1 MMRVSAPVRATVQ
14 RLTLPFLIFISALL
28 AVLGKADVLLF
39 DHVRVVLADAFA
51 PILQVA
57 GEPIASVSKA
67 IGTVENAA
75 SVYRQNQEFKLEN
88 QRLLQWQEV
97 ARRLESE
104 NAELRNLVKFAPQG
118 AVSSVAAQV
127 IADSG
132 GAFLRNVL
140 VNVGQNEGVARGQP
154 ALTGDGLV
162 GRVIELGDRT
172 ARILLLTDI
181 NSHIP
186 VVVEGTHERAML
198 NGDNSDQ
205 PRLVYVQPKTPVKP
219 GDRIVT
225 SGSGG
230 VFPPDL
236 PVGVVASVNGI
247 IRVEPYA
254 DLARLEMVR
263 IVNYGLDGVLP
274 DGAIPQPQSI
284 GGGRGRASAAR

>member
-1 MMRVSAPVRATVQ
+1 MRVSTPLRATVQ
-14 RLTLPFLIFISALL
+14 RLTLPFLIFTSAFL

-39 DHVRVVLADAFA
+39 DQVRVVLADVFA
-51 PILQVA
+51 PVLQVA
-57 GEPIASVSKA
+57 GEPITSVSKA
-67 IGTVENAA
+67 VGTVENVLT
-75 SVYRQNQEFKLEN
+75 VYRQNQELRLEN
-88 QRLLQWQEV
+88 QRLLQWQQV
-97 ARRLESE
+97 AQRLEDE

-140 VNVGQNEGVARGQP
+140 VNVGRSEGVERGQP
-154 ALTGDGLV
+154 AMTGDGLA
-162 GRVIELGDRT
+162 GRVIEVGDRT

-181 NSHIP
+181 NSRIP

-198 NGDNSDQ
+198 SGDNSDE

-230 VFPPDL
+230 VLPPNL
-236 PVGVVASVNGI
+236 PVGVVASVGSV

-263 IVNYGLDGVLP
+263 IVNYGIDGVLP
-274 DGAIPQPQSI
+274 ASAIPTSQI
-284 GGGRGRASAAR
+284 ARRADARAAPAR

>member
-1 MMRVSAPVRATVQ
+1 MRVSAPVRATVQ

-39 DHVRVVLADAFA
+39 DRVRVVLADTLA
-51 PILQVA
+51 PVLQVA
-57 GEPIASVSKA
+57 GEPIVTVSNA
-67 IGTVENAA
+67 IGTVKDIA
-75 SVYRQNQEFKLEN
+75 SVYRQNQDLKVEN

-97 ARRLESE
+97 AHRLESE
-104 NAELRNLVKFAPQG
+104 NEELRNLVKFAPQG
-118 AVSSVAAQV
+118 AMSSVAAQV

-140 VNVGQNEGVARGQP
+140 VNVGRDEGVTRGQP

-205 PRLVYVQPKTPVKP
+205 PQLVYFQPKTPVKP
-219 GDRIVT
+219 RDRIVT

-236 PVGVVASVNGI
+236 PIGVVVSANGM

-263 IVNYGLDGVLP
+263 IVNYGLEGILP
-274 DGAIPQPQSI
+274 DSAIPAPPSI
-284 GGGRGRASAAR
+284 GGSRSRATSAR

>member
-1 MMRVSAPVRATVQ
+1 MRVSAPVRATVQ

-39 DHVRVVLADAFA
+39 DRVRVVLADTLA
-51 PILQVA
+51 PVLQVA
-57 GEPIASVSKA
+57 GEPIVTVSNA
-67 IGTVENAA
+67 IGTVKDIA
-75 SVYRQNQEFKLEN
+75 SVYRQNQDLKVEN

-97 ARRLESE
+97 AHRLESE
-104 NAELRNLVKFAPQG
+104 NEELRNLVKFAPQG
-118 AVSSVAAQV
+118 AMSSVAAQV

-140 VNVGQNEGVARGQP
+140 VNVGRDEGVTRGQP

-205 PRLVYVQPKTPVKP
+205 PQLVYFQPKTPVKP

-236 PVGVVASVNGI
+236 PIGVVVSVNGM
-247 IRVEPYA
+247 IR
-254 DLARLEMVR
+254 
-263 IVNYGLDGVLP
+263 
-274 DGAIPQPQSI
+274 
-284 GGGRGRASAAR
+284 

>member
-1 MMRVSAPVRATVQ
+1 MRVSAPVRATVQ

-39 DHVRVVLADAFA
+39 DRVRVVLADTLA
-51 PILQVA
+51 PVLQVA
-57 GEPIASVSKA
+57 GEPIVTVSNA
-67 IGTVENAA
+67 IGTVKDIA
-75 SVYRQNQEFKLEN
+75 SVYRQNQDLKVEN

-97 ARRLESE
+97 AHRLESE
-104 NAELRNLVKFAPQG
+104 NEELRNLVKFAPQG
-118 AVSSVAAQV
+118 AMSSVAAQV

-140 VNVGQNEGVARGQP
+140 VNVGRDEGVTRGQP

-205 PRLVYVQPKTPVKP
+205 PQLVYFQPKTPVKP

-236 PVGVVASVNGI
+236 PIGVVVSVNGM

-263 IVNYGLDGVLP
+263 IVNYGLEGILP
-274 DGAIPQPQSI
+274 DSAIPAPPSI
-284 GGGRGRASAAR
+284 GGSRSRATSAR

>member
-1 MMRVSAPVRATVQ
+1 MRVSAPVRATVQ
-14 RLTLPFLIFISALL
+14 RLTLPFLIFVSALL

-39 DHVRVVLADAFA
+39 DHVRIVLADTLS
-51 PILQVA
+51 PVLRIA
-57 GEPIASVSKA
+57 GEPIVTVSKA
-67 IGTVENAA
+67 IGAVEDIA
-75 SVYRQNQEFKLEN
+75 SVYRQNQELKLEN
-88 QRLLQWQEV
+88 QRLLQWQDV

-104 NAELRNLVKFAPQG
+104 NEELRNLVKFAPQG

-140 VNVGQNEGVARGQP
+140 IDVGRNEGVSRGQP

-205 PRLVYVQPKTPVKP
+205 PRLVYFQPKNPVNP

-236 PVGVVASVNGI
+236 PVGVVVSVNGV
-247 IRVEPYA
+247 IRVELYA

-263 IVNYGLDGVLP
+263 IVDYGLDGVLP
-274 DGAIPQPQSI
+274 DKAIPAPPPI
-284 GGGRGRASAAR
+284 GGGRARATPAR

>member
-1 MMRVSAPVRATVQ
+1 MRVSAPVRATVQ

-39 DHVRVVLADAFA
+39 DHVRVVLADALA
-51 PILQVA
+51 PVLQVA
-57 GEPIASVSKA
+57 GEPIATVSRA
-67 IGTVENAA
+67 IGGVEDVVA
-75 SVYRQNQEFKLEN
+75 VYRENQELKLEN
-88 QRLLQWQEV
+88 RRLLQWQQV

-140 VNVGQNEGVARGQP
+140 VNVGKHDGVERGQP

-162 GRVIELGDRT
+162 GRVIEAGERT

-205 PRLVYVQPKTPVKP
+205 PQLVYVQAKTPVKS

-236 PVGVVASVNGI
+236 PVGVVASVNGVV
-247 IRVEPYA
+247 RVEPYA

-274 DGAIPQPQSI
+274 DAAIPAPQPVR
-284 GGGRGRASAAR
+284 GGRARATPAR

>member
-1 MMRVSAPVRATVQ
+1 MRATVQ
-14 RLTLPFLIFISALL
+14 RLTLPFLIFVSALL

-39 DHVRVVLADAFA
+39 DRVRVVLADTLA
-51 PILQVA
+51 PVLQVA
-57 GEPIASVSKA
+57 GEPIVTVSKA
-67 IGTVENAA
+67 IGTVKEAA
-75 SVYRQNQEFKLEN
+75 SVYRENQELKLAN
-88 QRLLQWQEV
+88 QRLMQWQEV

-104 NAELRNLVKFAPQG
+104 NEELRNLVKFAPQG

-132 GAFLRNVL
+132 GAFLRNIL
-140 VNVGQNEGVARGQP
+140 VNVGQSEGVTRGQP

-205 PRLVYVQPKTPVKP
+205 PRLVYFQPKTPVKP

-236 PVGVVASVNGI
+236 PVGVVVSVNGV

-274 DGAIPQPQSI
+274 DGAMPAPPPI
-284 GGGRGRASAAR
+284 GGGRSRTTSAR

>member
-1 MMRVSAPVRATVQ
+1 MRVSASTRATVQ
-14 RLTLPFLIFISALL
+14 RLTLPLLIFVSALL

-39 DHVRVVLADAFA
+39 DHVRIVLADTLA
-51 PILQVA
+51 PVLRVA
-57 GEPIASVSKA
+57 GEPIATVSKA
-67 IGTVENAA
+67 IGTVEDIAT
-75 SVYRQNQEFKLEN
+75 VYRQNQELKVEN
-88 QRLLQWQEV
+88 QRLLQWQDV

-104 NAELRNLVKFAPQG
+104 NEELRNLVKFAPQG

-140 VNVGQNEGVARGQP
+140 INVGRSDGVSRGQP

-162 GRVIELGDRT
+162 GRVIELGDRS
-172 ARILLLTDI
+172 ARVLLLTDI

-205 PRLVYVQPKTPVKP
+205 PRLVYLQPKTPVKP

-230 VFPPDL
+230 LFPPDL
-236 PVGVVASVNGI
+236 PVGVVVSVNGMV
-247 IRVEPYA
+247 RVEPYA

-274 DGAIPQPQSI
+274 EGAIPAPLSI
-284 GGGRGRASAAR
+284 GGGRARATPAR

>member
-1 MMRVSAPVRATVQ
+1 MRVSAPVRATVQ

-39 DHVRVVLADAFA
+39 DRVRVVLADAFA
-51 PILQVA
+51 PVLQIA

-67 IGTVENAA
+67 VGAIEDAVT
-75 SVYRQNQEFKLEN
+75 VYRQNQELKLEN
-88 QRLLQWQEV
+88 QRLLQWQQV

-104 NAELRNLVKFAPQG
+104 NEELRDLVKFAPQG

-140 VNVGQNEGVARGQP
+140 VNVGEREGVARGQP

-198 NGDNSDQ
+198 SGDNSDQ

-230 VFPPDL
+230 IFPPDL

-247 IRVEPYA
+247 IRIEPYA

-274 DGAIPQPQSI
+274 DSAIPAPQST
-284 GGGRGRASAAR
+284 RGARARAAETR

>member
-1 MMRVSAPVRATVQ
+1 MRVSAPVRATVQ
-14 RLTLPFLIFISALL
+14 RLTLPFLIFVSALL

-39 DHVRVVLADAFA
+39 DHVRIVLADALS
-51 PILQVA
+51 PVLRVA
-57 GEPIASVSKA
+57 GEPIVTVSKA
-67 IGTVENAA
+67 IGAVEDVA
-75 SVYRQNQEFKLEN
+75 SVYRQNQELKLEN
-88 QRLLQWQEV
+88 QRLLQWQDV

-104 NAELRNLVKFAPQG
+104 NEELRNLVKFAPQG

-140 VNVGQNEGVARGQP
+140 IDVGRNEGVSRGQP

-205 PRLVYVQPKTPVKP
+205 PRLVYFQPKNPVKP
-219 GDRIVT
+219 GNRVVT

-236 PVGVVASVNGI
+236 PVGVVVSVNGV

-263 IVNYGLDGVLP
+263 IVDYGLDGVLP
-274 DGAIPQPQSI
+274 DKAIPAPPPI
-284 GGGRGRASAAR
+284 GGGRARATPAR

>member
-1 MMRVSAPVRATVQ
+1 MRVSAPVRATVQ

-39 DHVRVVLADAFA
+39 DRVRVVLADTLA
-51 PILQVA
+51 PVLQVA
-57 GEPIASVSKA
+57 GEPIVTASKA
-67 IGTVENAA
+67 IGTVKDIA
-75 SVYRQNQEFKLEN
+75 SVYRQNEELKLEN

-104 NAELRNLVKFAPQG
+104 NEELRNLVKFAPQG
-118 AVSSVAAQV
+118 AMSSVAAQV

-140 VNVGQNEGVARGQP
+140 VNVGRDEGVTRGQP

-205 PRLVYVQPKTPVKP
+205 PQLVYFQPKTPVKP

-236 PVGVVASVNGI
+236 PIGVVVSANGM

-274 DGAIPQPQSI
+274 DSAIPVPPSI
-284 GGGRGRASAAR
+284 GRSRSRATSAR

>member
-1 MMRVSAPVRATVQ
+1 MRVSAPVRATVQ
-14 RLTLPFLIFISALL
+14 RLTLPFLIFVSALL

-39 DHVRVVLADAFA
+39 DHVRIVLADTLS
-51 PILQVA
+51 PVLRIA
-57 GEPIASVSKA
+57 GEPIVTVSKA
-67 IGTVENAA
+67 IGAVEDIA
-75 SVYRQNQEFKLEN
+75 SVYRQNQELKLEN
-88 QRLLQWQEV
+88 QRLLQWQDV

-104 NAELRNLVKFAPQG
+104 NEELRNLVKFAPQG

-140 VNVGQNEGVARGQP
+140 IDVGRNEGVSRGQP

-205 PRLVYVQPKTPVKP
+205 PRLVYFQPKNPVNP

-236 PVGVVASVNGI
+236 PVGVVVSVNGV

-263 IVNYGLDGVLP
+263 IVDYGLDGVLP
-274 DGAIPQPQSI
+274 DKAIPAPPPI
-284 GGGRGRASAAR
+284 GGGRARATPAR

>member
-1 MMRVSAPVRATVQ
+1 MRVSAPVRATVQ
-14 RLTLPFLIFISALL
+14 RLTLPVLIFISALL
-28 AVLGKADVLLF
+28 AVLGKADALLF
-39 DHVRVVLADAFA
+39 DHVRVVLADTLA
-51 PILQVA
+51 PVLQVA
-57 GEPIASVSKA
+57 GEPIVTVSNA
-67 IGTVENAA
+67 IGTVKDIA
-75 SVYRQNQEFKLEN
+75 SVYRQDQELKLEN

-104 NAELRNLVKFAPQG
+104 NEELRNLVKFAPQG
-118 AVSSVAAQV
+118 AETSIAAQV

-140 VNVGQNEGVARGQP
+140 VNVGRDEGVTRGQP

-205 PRLVYVQPKTPVKP
+205 PQLVYFQPKTPVKP

-236 PVGVVASVNGI
+236 PVGVVVSMNGM

-254 DLARLEMVR
+254 DLARLDMVR

-274 DGAIPQPQSI
+274 ASAIPVPPSI
-284 GGGRGRASAAR
+284 GGGRSRATSGR

>member
-1 MMRVSAPVRATVQ
+1 MRVSAPVRATVQ

-28 AVLGKADVLLF
+28 AVLGKADILLF
-39 DHVRVVLADAFA
+39 DRVRVVLADTLA
-51 PILQVA
+51 PVLQVA
-57 GEPIASVSKA
+57 GEPIVTVSNA
-67 IGTVENAA
+67 IGTVKDIA
-75 SVYRQNQEFKLEN
+75 SVYRQNQDLKVEN

-97 ARRLESE
+97 AHRLESE
-104 NAELRNLVKFAPQG
+104 NEELRNLVKFAPQG
-118 AVSSVAAQV
+118 AMSSVAAQV

-140 VNVGQNEGVARGQP
+140 VNVGRDEGVTRGQP

-205 PRLVYVQPKTPVKP
+205 PQLVYFQPKTPVKP

-236 PVGVVASVNGI
+236 PIGVVVSVNGM

-263 IVNYGLDGVLP
+263 IVNYGLEGILP
-274 DGAIPQPQSI
+274 DSAIPAPPSI
-284 GGGRGRASAAR
+284 GGSRSRATSAR

>member
-1 MMRVSAPVRATVQ
+1 MRVSAPVRATVQ
-14 RLTLPFLIFISALL
+14 RLTLPFLIFVSALL

-39 DHVRVVLADAFA
+39 DHVRIVLADALS
-51 PILQVA
+51 PVLRVA
-57 GEPIASVSKA
+57 GEPIVTVSKA
-67 IGTVENAA
+67 IGAVEDVA
-75 SVYRQNQEFKLEN
+75 SVYRQNQELKLEN
-88 QRLLQWQEV
+88 QRLLQWQDV

-104 NAELRNLVKFAPQG
+104 NEELRNLVKFAPQG

-140 VNVGQNEGVARGQP
+140 IDVGRNEGVSRGQP

-205 PRLVYVQPKTPVKP
+205 PRLVYFQPKNPVKP
-219 GDRIVT
+219 GDRVVT

-236 PVGVVASVNGI
+236 PVGIVVSVNGE

-263 IVNYGLDGVLP
+263 IVDYGLDGVLP
-274 DGAIPQPQSI
+274 DKAIPAPPPI
-284 GGGRGRASAAR
+284 GGGRARATPAR

>member
-1 MMRVSAPVRATVQ
+1 MRVSAPVRATVQ

-39 DHVRVVLADAFA
+39 DHVRVALADAFA
-51 PILQVA
+51 PVLQVA
-57 GEPIASVSKA
+57 GEPLVSVSKA
-67 IGTVENAA
+67 IGTVEDAA
-75 SVYRQNQEFKLEN
+75 SVYRENKELKLEN
-88 QRLLQWQEV
+88 QRLLQWEQV

-118 AVSSVAAQV
+118 AVSSVAAQI

-140 VNVGQNEGVARGQP
+140 VNVGRTDGIARGQP

-236 PVGVVASVNGI
+236 PVGVVASVNGV

-274 DGAIPQPQSI
+274 DDAIPEPQPV
-284 GGGRGRASAAR
+284 RGAHARTTPAR

>member
-1 MMRVSAPVRATVQ
+1 MRVSASTRATVQ
-14 RLTLPFLIFISALL
+14 RLTLPFLIFVSALL
-28 AVLGKADVLLF
+28 AILGKADVLLF
-39 DHVRVVLADAFA
+39 DRVRIVLADTLA
-51 PILQVA
+51 PVLHVA
-57 GEPIASVSKA
+57 GEPIATVSKA
-67 IGTVENAA
+67 IGTVEDIAT
-75 SVYRQNQEFKLEN
+75 VYRQNQELKIEN
-88 QRLLQWQEV
+88 QRLLQWQDV
-97 ARRLESE
+97 ARRLQSE
-104 NAELRNLVKFAPQG
+104 NEALRNLVKFAPQG

-140 VNVGQNEGVARGQP
+140 INVGRSDGVSRGQP

-162 GRVIELGDRT
+162 GRVIELGDRS
-172 ARILLLTDI
+172 ARVLLLTDI

-205 PRLVYVQPKTPVKP
+205 PRLVYLQPKTPVKP

-230 VFPPDL
+230 LFPPDL
-236 PVGVVASVNGI
+236 PVGVVVSVNGM

-274 DGAIPQPQSI
+274 DSAIPAPPSI
-284 GGGRGRASAAR
+284 GGGRARATPAR

>member
-1 MMRVSAPVRATVQ
+1 MRVSAPVRATVQ
-14 RLTLPFLIFISALL
+14 RLTLPFLIFVSALL

-39 DHVRVVLADAFA
+39 DHVRIVLADALS
-51 PILQVA
+51 PVLRVA
-57 GEPIASVSKA
+57 GEPIVTVSKA
-67 IGTVENAA
+67 IGAVEDVA
-75 SVYRQNQEFKLEN
+75 SVYRQNQELKLEN
-88 QRLLQWQEV
+88 QRLLQWQDV

-104 NAELRNLVKFAPQG
+104 NEELRNLVKFAPQG

-140 VNVGQNEGVARGQP
+140 IDVGRNEGVSRGQP

-205 PRLVYVQPKTPVKP
+205 PRLVYFQPKNPVKP
-219 GDRIVT
+219 GDRVVT

-236 PVGVVASVNGI
+236 PVGVVVSVNGE

-263 IVNYGLDGVLP
+263 IVDYGLDGVLP
-274 DGAIPQPQSI
+274 DKAIPAPPPI
-284 GGGRGRASAAR
+284 GGGRARATPAR

>member
-1 MMRVSAPVRATVQ
+1 MRVSAPVRATVQ
-14 RLTLPFLIFISALL
+14 RLTLPFLIFVSALL

-39 DHVRVVLADAFA
+39 DHVRIVLADALS
-51 PILQVA
+51 PVLRVA
-57 GEPIASVSKA
+57 GEPIVTVSKA
-67 IGTVENAA
+67 IGAVEDVA
-75 SVYRQNQEFKLEN
+75 SVYRQNQELKLEN
-88 QRLLQWQEV
+88 QRLLQWQDV

-104 NAELRNLVKFAPQG
+104 NEELRNLVKFAPQG

-140 VNVGQNEGVARGQP
+140 IDVGRNEGVSRGQP

-205 PRLVYVQPKTPVKP
+205 PRLVYFQPKNPVKP
-219 GDRIVT
+219 GDRVVT

-236 PVGVVASVNGI
+236 PVGVVVSVNGE
-247 IRVEPYA
+247 IRVELYA

-263 IVNYGLDGVLP
+263 IVDYGLDGVLP
-274 DGAIPQPQSI
+274 DKAIPAPPPI
-284 GGGRGRASAAR
+284 GGGRARATPAR

>member
-1 MMRVSAPVRATVQ
+1 M
-14 RLTLPFLIFISALL
+14 IFISALL

-39 DHVRVVLADAFA
+39 DRVRVLLADTLA
-51 PILQVA
+51 PVLQVA
-57 GEPIASVSKA
+57 GEPIASVSNA
-67 IGTVENAA
+67 IGVVEDVVT
-75 SVYRQNQEFKLEN
+75 VYRQNQELEIEN
-88 QRLLQWQEV
+88 QRLLQWQQV

-104 NAELRNLVKFAPQG
+104 NEELRNLVRFAPQG

-140 VNVGQNEGVARGQP
+140 VDVGRRDGVARGQP
-154 ALTGDGLV
+154 AMTGDGLV

-198 NGDNSDQ
+198 DGDNSDQ

-230 VFPPDL
+230 VFPPGL
-236 PVGVVASVNGI
+236 PVGVVASVKGM
-247 IRVEPYA
+247 IRVELYA

-274 DGAIPQPQSI
+274 ETAIPGS
-284 GGGRGRASAAR
+284 RAARARTDPAR

>member
-1 MMRVSAPVRATVQ
+1 MRVSAPVRATVQ

-39 DHVRVVLADAFA
+39 DRVRVVLADTLA
-51 PILQVA
+51 PVLQVA
-57 GEPIASVSKA
+57 GEPIVTVSNA
-67 IGTVENAA
+67 IGTVKDIA
-75 SVYRQNQEFKLEN
+75 SVYRQNQDLKVEN

-97 ARRLESE
+97 AHRLESE
-104 NAELRNLVKFAPQG
+104 NEELRNLVKFAPQG
-118 AVSSVAAQV
+118 AMSSVAAQV

-140 VNVGQNEGVARGQP
+140 VNVGRDEGVTRGQP

-205 PRLVYVQPKTPVKP
+205 PQLVYFQPKTPVKP

-236 PVGVVASVNGI
+236 PIGVVVSVNGM

-263 IVNYGLDGVLP
+263 IVNYGLEGILP
-274 DGAIPQPQSI
+274 DSAIPAPPSI
-284 GGGRGRASAAR
+284 GGGRSRATSAR

>member
-1 MMRVSAPVRATVQ
+1 MRVSAPVRATVQ

-39 DHVRVVLADAFA
+39 DRVRVVLADTLA
-51 PILQVA
+51 PVLQVA
-57 GEPIASVSKA
+57 GEPIVTASKA
-67 IGTVENAA
+67 IGTVKDIA
-75 SVYRQNQEFKLEN
+75 SVYRQNEELKLEN

-104 NAELRNLVKFAPQG
+104 NEELRNLVKFAPQG
-118 AVSSVAAQV
+118 AMSSVAAQV

-140 VNVGQNEGVARGQP
+140 VNVGRDEGVTRGQP

-205 PRLVYVQPKTPVKP
+205 PQLVYFQPKTPVKP

-236 PVGVVASVNGI
+236 PIGVVVSANGM

-274 DGAIPQPQSI
+274 DSAIPVPQSI
-284 GGGRGRASAAR
+284 GGSRSRATSAR

>member
-1 MMRVSAPVRATVQ
+1 MRVSAPVRATVQ

-39 DHVRVVLADAFA
+39 DRVRVVLADTLA
-51 PILQVA
+51 PVLQVA
-57 GEPIASVSKA
+57 GEPIVTASKA
-67 IGTVENAA
+67 IGTVKDIA
-75 SVYRQNQEFKLEN
+75 SVYRQNEELKLEN

-104 NAELRNLVKFAPQG
+104 NEELRNLVKFAPQG
-118 AVSSVAAQV
+118 AMSSVAAQV

-140 VNVGQNEGVARGQP
+140 VNVGRDEGVTRGQP

-205 PRLVYVQPKTPVKP
+205 PQLVYFQPKTPVKP

-236 PVGVVASVNGI
+236 PIGVVVSANGM

-274 DGAIPQPQSI
+274 DSAIPEPLSI
-284 GGGRGRASAAR
+284 GRSRSRATSAR

>member
-14 RLTLPFLIFISALL
+14 RLTLPFLIFVSALL

-57 GEPIASVSKA
+57 GEPIVSVSKA
-67 IGTVENAA
+67 IGAVENAA
-75 SVYRQNQEFKLEN
+75 SVYRENQELKLEN

-104 NAELRNLVKFAPQG
+104 NEELRNLVKFAPQG

-140 VNVGQNEGVARGQP
+140 VNVGRNEDVARGQP

-205 PRLVYVQPKTPVKP
+205 PQLVYVQPKTPVKP

-284 GGGRGRASAAR
+284 GGGRGRASPAR

>member
-1 MMRVSAPVRATVQ
+1 MRVSAPVRATVQ
-14 RLTLPFLIFISALL
+14 RLTLPFLIFVSALL

-39 DHVRVVLADAFA
+39 DRVRVVLADTLA
-51 PILQVA
+51 PVLQVA
-57 GEPIASVSKA
+57 GEPIVTVSKA
-67 IGTVENAA
+67 IGTVKEAA
-75 SVYRQNQEFKLEN
+75 SVYRENQELKLEN
-88 QRLLQWQEV
+88 QRLMQWQEV

-104 NAELRNLVKFAPQG
+104 NEELRNLVKFAPQG

-132 GAFLRNVL
+132 GAFLRNIL
-140 VNVGQNEGVARGQP
+140 VNVGQSEGVTRGQP

-205 PRLVYVQPKTPVKP
+205 PRLVYFQPKTPVKP

-236 PVGVVASVNGI
+236 PVGVVVSVNGV

-274 DGAIPQPQSI
+274 DGAMPAPPPI
-284 GGGRGRASAAR
+284 GGGRSRTTSAR

>member
-1 MMRVSAPVRATVQ
+1 MRVSAPVRATVQ
-14 RLTLPFLIFISALL
+14 RLTLPLLIFMSALL

-39 DHVRVVLADAFA
+39 DRVRVVLADVLA
-51 PILQVA
+51 PVLQVA
-57 GEPIASVSKA
+57 GEPIAAVSKA
-67 IGTVENAA
+67 VGTVEDVIA
-75 SVYRQNQEFKLEN
+75 VDRENQELKLEN

-104 NAELRNLVKFAPQG
+104 NEELRNLVKFAPQG

-140 VNVGQNEGVARGQP
+140 VNVGSREGVARGQP
-154 ALTGDGLV
+154 AMTGDGLV

-198 NGDNSDQ
+198 NGDNSDEPQ
-205 PRLVYVQPKTPVKP
+205 LVYIQPKTPVKA

-230 VFPPDL
+230 IFQPDL
-236 PVGVVASVNGI
+236 PVGIVASVGGV

-274 DGAIPQPQSI
+274 DSAIPTPQAV
-284 GGGRGRASAAR
+284 RRPRARAAPSP

>member
-1 MMRVSAPVRATVQ
+1 MRVSTPLRATVQ
-14 RLTLPFLIFISALL
+14 RLTLPFLIFTSAFL

-39 DHVRVVLADAFA
+39 DQVRVVLADMFA
-51 PILQVA
+51 PVLQVA
-57 GEPIASVSKA
+57 GEPITSVSKA
-67 IGTVENAA
+67 VGTVENVLT
-75 SVYRQNQEFKLEN
+75 VYRQNQELRLEN
-88 QRLLQWQEV
+88 QRLLQWQQV
-97 ARRLESE
+97 AQRLEDE

-140 VNVGQNEGVARGQP
+140 VNVGRSEGVERGQP
-154 ALTGDGLV
+154 AMTGDGLA
-162 GRVIELGDRT
+162 GRVIEVGDRT

-181 NSHIP
+181 NSRIP

-198 NGDNSDQ
+198 SGDNSDE

-230 VFPPDL
+230 VLPPNL
-236 PVGVVASVNGI
+236 PVGVVASVGSV

-263 IVNYGLDGVLP
+263 IVNYGIDGVLP
-274 DGAIPQPQSI
+274 ASAIPTSQI
-284 GGGRGRASAAR
+284 ARRADARAAPAR

>member
-1 MMRVSAPVRATVQ
+1 MRVSASTRATVQ
-14 RLTLPFLIFISALL
+14 RLTLPFLIFLSALL
-28 AVLGKADVLLF
+28 AILGKADVLLF
-39 DHVRVVLADAFA
+39 DHVRIVLADTLA
-51 PILQVA
+51 PALRVA
-57 GEPIASVSKA
+57 GEPIATVSKA
-67 IGTVENAA
+67 IGTVEDIAT
-75 SVYRQNQEFKLEN
+75 VYRENQELKLEN
-88 QRLLQWQEV
+88 QRLLQWQDV
-97 ARRLESE
+97 ARRLQSE
-104 NAELRNLVKFAPQG
+104 NEELRNLVKFAPQG

-140 VNVGQNEGVARGQP
+140 INVGRSDGVSRGQP

-162 GRVIELGDRT
+162 GRVIELGDRS
-172 ARILLLTDI
+172 ARVLLLTDI

-186 VVVEGTHERAML
+186 VVVEGTRERAML

-205 PRLVYVQPKTPVKP
+205 PRLVYLQPKTPVKP
-219 GDRIVT
+219 GDHIVT

-230 VFPPDL
+230 LFPPDL
-236 PVGVVASVNGI
+236 PVGVVVSVNGM

-274 DGAIPQPQSI
+274 EGAIPAPPSI
-284 GGGRGRASAAR
+284 GGRARATPAR

>member
-1 MMRVSAPVRATVQ
+1 MRVSTPVRATVQ
-14 RLTLPFLIFISALL
+14 RLTLPFLIFVSALL
-28 AVLGKADVLLF
+28 AILGKADVLLF
-39 DHVRVVLADAFA
+39 DHVRIVLADTLA
-51 PILQVA
+51 PVLRVA
-57 GEPIASVSKA
+57 GEPIVTVSKA
-67 IGTVENAA
+67 VGTAEDIA
-75 SVYRQNQEFKLEN
+75 SVYRQNQELKLEN
-88 QRLLQWQEV
+88 QRLLQWQDV

-104 NAELRNLVKFAPQG
+104 NEELRNLVKFAPQG

-140 VNVGQNEGVARGQP
+140 VNVGRNDGVSRGQP

-172 ARILLLTDI
+172 SRVLLLTDI

-205 PRLVYVQPKTPVKP
+205 PRLVYYQPKNPVKP

-236 PVGVVASVNGI
+236 PVGVVMSLNGV

-274 DGAIPQPQSI
+274 DSAIPAPPPVR
-284 GGGRGRASAAR
+284 GGRGRATPAR

>member
-1 MMRVSAPVRATVQ
+1 MRVSASTRATVQ
-14 RLTLPFLIFISALL
+14 RLTLPFLIFVSALL
-28 AVLGKADVLLF
+28 AILGKADVMLF
-39 DHVRVVLADAFA
+39 DRVRIVLADTLA
-51 PILQVA
+51 PVLRVA
-57 GEPIASVSKA
+57 GEPIVAVSKVV
-67 IGTVENAA
+67 GTVEDIAT
-75 SVYRQNQEFKLEN
+75 VYRQNQELKLEN
-88 QRLLQWQEV
+88 QRLLQWQDV

-104 NAELRNLVKFAPQG
+104 NEELRNLVKFAPQG
-118 AVSSVAAQV
+118 ATSSVAAQV

-140 VNVGQNEGVARGQP
+140 IDAGRNAGVSRGQP

-205 PRLVYVQPKTPVKP
+205 PRLVYFQPKSPVKP
-219 GDRIVT
+219 GDHVVT

-230 VFPPDL
+230 VLPPDL
-236 PVGVVASVNGI
+236 PVGVVVSVDGVT
-247 IRVEPYA
+247 RVEPYA

-274 DGAIPQPQSI
+274 DNAIPVPPSI
-284 GGGRGRASAAR
+284 GGGRARAIPAR

>member
-39 DHVRVVLADAFA
+39 DQVRVALADMLA
-51 PILQVA
+51 PALQVA
-57 GEPIASVSKA
+57 GEPIASVSRA
-67 IGTVENAA
+67 VGAVEGVLTVYHE
-75 SVYRQNQEFKLEN
+75 NQELELEN
-88 QRLLQWQEV
+88 QRLLQWQQV
-97 ARRLESE
+97 AQRLEDE

-132 GAFLRNVL
+132 GAFLRNIL
-140 VNVGQNEGVARGQP
+140 INVGRNEGVERGQP
-154 ALTGDGLV
+154 AMTGDGLV
-162 GRVIELGDRT
+162 GRVIEVGHRT

-186 VVVEGTHERAML
+186 VVIEGTRERAML
-198 NGDNSDQ
+198 NGDDSDQ
-205 PRLVYVQPKTPVKP
+205 PRLVYVEPKTPLKP
-219 GDRIVT
+219 GDRVVT

-230 VFPPDL
+230 MFPPDL
-236 PVGVVASVNGI
+236 PVGVVASVGRI
-247 IRVEPYA
+247 IRVEPSA

-263 IVNYGLDGVLP
+263 VVNYGLDGILP
-274 DGAIPQPQSI
+274 NNAVPTPQI
-284 GGGRGRASAAR
+284 ARRARARVVRAP

>member
-1 MMRVSAPVRATVQ
+1 MRVSAPVRATAQ

-39 DHVRVVLADAFA
+39 DRVRVVLADAFA
-51 PILQVA
+51 PVLQVA

-67 IGTVENAA
+67 VGAVEDAVT
-75 SVYRQNQEFKLEN
+75 VYRQNQELKLEN
-88 QRLLQWQEV
+88 QRLLQWQQV

-104 NAELRNLVKFAPQG
+104 NEELRNLVKFAPQG

-140 VNVGQNEGVARGQP
+140 VNVGEREGVARGQP

-181 NSHIP
+181 NSRIP

-198 NGDNSDQ
+198 SGDNSDQ

-230 VFPPDL
+230 IFPPDL
-236 PVGVVASVNGI
+236 PVGVVASVNGV

-274 DGAIPQPQSI
+274 DSAIPAPHST
-284 GGGRGRASAAR
+284 RGARARAAETR